1 MEVIM
6 IKVVAKG
13 VYLEGKTDEVIAM
26 YDEMV
31 KETRKED
38 GCISYNLFQDKD
50 NKDILTMIEEWESVE
65 ALEAH
70 KNSEHFTRIIPKI
83 AKFRKIAELNIYE
96 LIY

>member
-1 MEVIM
+1 M

-13 VYLEGKTDEVIAM
+13 VYMQGTTDKVIAM

-38 GCISYNLFQDKD
+38 GCIAYNLFRDKE

-65 ALEAH
+65 DLEAH
-70 KNSEHFTRIIPKI
+70 KKSEHFTRIIPKI
-83 AKFRKIAELNIYE
+83 AKFRKSAELNVYE

>member
-1 MEVIM
+1 M

-13 VYLEGKTDEVIAM
+13 VYMEGKANEAIAM
-26 YDEMV
+26 YDELV
-31 KETRKED
+31 KETRKEV

-65 ALEAH
+65 ALESH
-70 KNSEHFTRIIPKI
+70 KNSEHFTRIVPKI
-83 AKFRKIAELNIYE
+83 GKLRKSAELNVYE

>member
-1 MEVIM
+1 
-6 IKVVAKG
+6 VAKG

-38 GCISYNLFQDKD
+38 GCISYNLFQDKY

-70 KNSEHFTRIIPKI
+70 KNSEHFTRIIPMI
-83 AKFRKIAELNIYE
+83 AKFRKSAELNIYE

>member
-1 MEVIM
+1 M

-13 VYLEGKTDEVIAM
+13 VYLEGKTDEAIAL

-31 KETRKED
+31 KETRNEQ
-38 GCISYNLFQDKD
+38 GCIAYNLFRDKD

-83 AKFRKIAELNIYE
+83 ARLRKSAELNVYE